1 MKLFVPLTL
10 AMAAICS
17 VFAAEGGFG
26 SGGAQEHH
34 ITTQTGEAVSKGQ

>member
-1 MKLFVPLTL
+1 MKFFVPLTL

-26 SGGAQEHH
+26 AGGDQEHH
-34 ITTQTGEAVSKGQ
+34 FTTQTSEAVSKG